1 MRVGYRIEKFSSF
14 PIVKGRERILL
25 IGNNEIRKSYFAV
38 CELDSIVAS
47 HNEKTFSNSKDYPVD
62 KNGRNVNDRN
72 YKNDE
77 NAQAKVQSVAQNLE
91 PNIII
96 STSATSS
103 GTPIISL
110 DGIVVSGNNRVMSLK
125 LAKSDYPENYANY
138 RKTLL
143 RELGYGGYGNTLDPY
158 RTLNRNDFKFPI
170 LVRIDVDFNEYNST
184 ELNKYNVSRAKSE
197 KQIDKS
203 IRISQLLQ
211 KNEGCQNQ
219 LIDLINEQEIV
230 SELYNNISSVSRFK
244 KILLDCGLI
253 TENDI
258 SALFTSNSLSEQGK
272 IMYNTI
278 LLSLV
283 LNENSLEISQNDGVK
298 SYTKNIVNAI
308 IPLIKNKSLSKGSL
322 IDSINDSFLIQND
335 LVNNG
340 NISLKDYIKQ
350 KTFDFGDIKE
360 GHKNKKAL
368 IINSVTK
375 ENSTKLKNV
384 LSKYNNSMEQN
395 IEPNMFGEQLSEDEI
410 FEKTFESEVDKNT
423 IQLINRL
430 GKEDEI
436 NKTSFVENINP
447 SNNIINKK
455 LKVLT
460 LMLTSASG
468 SDKELIEK
476 KIKLLNLMNK

>member
-14 PIVKGRERILL
+14 PILKGRERILL
-25 IGNNEIRKSYFAV
+25 IGNNEKRKSYFAV

-47 HNEKTFSNSKDYPVD
+47 HNEKTFSNSKEYPVD

-125 LAKSDYPENYANY
+125 LAKSEYPENFDNY
-138 RKTLL
+138 RKTLF

-158 RTLNRNDFKFPI
+158 RIKSYDFKFPI

-230 SELYNNISSVSRFK
+230 SELYNNVSSVSRFK

-298 SYTKNIVNAI
+298 SYTKNVVNAI
-308 IPLIKNKSLSKGSL
+308 LPLIKNKSLAKGSL

-350 KTFDFGDIKE
+350 KTFDFGDKKE
-360 GHKNKKAL
+360 EHKNKKAL

-430 GKEDEI
+430 GQEDEI
-436 NKTSFVENINP
+436 KEEP
-447 SNNIINKK
+447 SNKIIDKK

-468 SDKELIEK
+468 SDKQLIEN

>member
-25 IGNNEIRKSYFAV
+25 IGNNEKRKSYFAV

-103 GTPIISL
+103 GTPIITL

-125 LAKSDYPENYANY
+125 LAKSDYPENYDKY
-138 RKTLL
+138 LTSLYQ
-143 RELGYGGYGNTLDPY
+143 EVDYGGYGIKLAQIY
-158 RTLNRNDFKFPI
+158 EKFKFPV

-230 SELYNNISSVSRFK
+230 SELYNNVSSVSRFK

-298 SYTKNIVNAI
+298 SYTKNVVNAI
-308 IPLIKNKSLSKGSL
+308 LPLIKNKSLAKGSL

-350 KTFDFGDIKE
+350 KTFDFGDKKE
-360 GHKNKKAL
+360 EHKNKKAL

-436 NKTSFVENINP
+436 KEEP
-447 SNNIINKK
+447 SNNIIDKK

-468 SDKELIEK
+468 SEKELIEK